1 MPLKEQII
9 RSEHS
14 LSNEKTK
21 EAITETK
28 DISPPAELE
37 TPGPEDRKK
46 VKKFGFFNLA
56 AVARQLIGMATAGPI
71 IDRIS
76 MRSTKLNLGVREA
89 EMRLPAM
96 IPDVLI
102 MILGNFVVGFGYN
115 RE

>member
-1 MPLKEQII
+1 MECFILCDGEPDQAHAF
-9 RSEHS
+9 SEEPYNYS
-14 LSNEKTK
+14 
-21 EAITETK
+21 AQ
-28 DISPPAELE
+28 
-37 TPGPEDRKK
+37 
-46 VKKFGFFNLA
+46 KFGFFNLA